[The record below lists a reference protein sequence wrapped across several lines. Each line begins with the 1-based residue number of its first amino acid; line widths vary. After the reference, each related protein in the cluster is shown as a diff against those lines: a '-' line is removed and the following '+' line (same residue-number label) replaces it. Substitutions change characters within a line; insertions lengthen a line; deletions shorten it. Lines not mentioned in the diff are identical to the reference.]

1 MFRSFEGGVVVLL
14 VLFILM
20 IGIVLGYVVLVRL
33 FCLGIFGDIFG
44 WLVGLIWGVFKILV
58 RGRLFFLIIDWDGWL
73 VMF

>member
-1 MFRSFEGGVVVLL
+1 
-14 VLFILM
+14 M